1 MSNTMKSIFAIF
13 FAGAVA
19 AALSNGAAHA
29 ASPAATPTAPPAV
42 AANYVHPHE
51 RVDIGKGRKMNLF
64 CMGNGGRTVVFDSG
78 LSDWSS
84 IWALVQPGVAAHA
97 RACSYDR
104 AGMGYSDPS
113 DEPRSP
119 IAVVED
125 LHKLIHAAKIG
136 TPVVLVGHS
145 LGGFNMKLYAALYPE
160 DVAGLVLVD
169 PSEERTYARTRDALR
184 EKFGVAVAA
193 KLELSDLTDLSGA
206 IARYDGCAAVARVHD
221 LDPTSDLYKH
231 CTDPVRPPLGPE
243 IAAER
248 QKIQVKKAYQDTQA
262 SELANSVYGDPRPND
277 AYAMLFSGHALGDK
291 PLIVL
296 THGIYDSKDPVDTA
310 DFFAWNAV
318 HDQTAAL
325 STRGVNR
332 IVPETHHNIE
342 VDRPQAIVDAVN
354 EVLNEIAS
362 K

>member
-1 MSNTMKSIFAIF
+1 MKSIFAISL
-13 FAGAVA
+13 AGM
-19 AALSNGAAHA
+19 ALSGLAAHA
-29 ASPAATPTAPPAV
+29 ASPVTPTVPSAI
-42 AANYVHPHE
+42 AADYVHPHE
-51 RVDIGKGRKMNLF
+51 RIDIGKGRKMNLF
-64 CMGNGGRTVVFDSG
+64 CMGRSGRTVVFDSG

-97 RACSYDR
+97 RACTYDR

-125 LHKLIHAAKIG
+125 LHKLIHAAKID

-169 PSEERTYARTRDALR
+169 PSEERTYARMRDTLR
-184 EKFGVAVAA
+184 ARFGVRAAA
-193 KLELSDLTDLSGA
+193 KLELSDLTDLSRA
-206 IARYDGCAAVARVHD
+206 ISRYDGCAAAARIRD
-221 LDPTSDLYKH
+221 LDPASDLYKH
-231 CTDPVRPPLGPE
+231 CTDPVRQPLGPQ

-248 QKIQVKKAYQDTQA
+248 QKIQVKRAYQDAQA
-262 SELANSVYGDPRPND
+262 SELANSVYGDPRPED
-277 AYAMLFSGHALGDK
+277 AYAMLFAGHALGSK

-296 THGIYDSKDPVDTA
+296 THSIHESKDPKDAA
-310 DFFAWNAV
+310 DFFTWNAL

-362 K
+362 KQ

>member
-1 MSNTMKSIFAIF
+1 MKSIFAF
-13 FAGAVA
+13 LLAGAFA
-19 AALSNGAAHA
+19 TALSNIAAHA
-29 ASPAATPTAPPAV
+29 AAASATPTIPPAI
-42 AANYVHPHE
+42 AADYVHPHT
-51 RVDIGKGRKMNLF
+51 RVDIGEGRKMNLF
-64 CMGNGGRTVVFDSG
+64 CMGHGNRTVIFDSG

-97 RACSYDR
+97 RACTYDR

-125 LHKLIHAAKIG
+125 LHKLISAAKID

-145 LGGFNMKLYAALYPE
+145 LGGFNMKLYAALYPG

-169 PSEERTYARTRDALR
+169 PAEDRTYARTRDALR
-184 EKFGVAVAA
+184 AKFGVAVAA
-193 KLELSDLTDLSGA
+193 KLELSDLTDMSRA
-206 IARYDGCAAVARVHD
+206 IARYDRCAAAARARD
-221 LDPTSDLYKH
+221 LDPASDLYKH
-231 CTDPVRPPLGPE
+231 CTDPVRAPLGPQ
-243 IAAER
+243 IATER
-248 QKIQVKKAYQDTQA
+248 QKIQVKRAYQDTQA
-262 SELANSVYGDPRPND
+262 SELANSVYGTQRSDG
-277 AYAMLFSGHALGDK
+277 AYAMLFSRHALGDK

-296 THGIYDSKDPVDTA
+296 THSIHESKDPKDAA
-310 DFFAWNAV
+310 DYFAWNAA
-318 HDQTAAL
+318 HEQTAAL

-354 EVLNEIAS
+354 EVLNEIR
-362 K
+362 